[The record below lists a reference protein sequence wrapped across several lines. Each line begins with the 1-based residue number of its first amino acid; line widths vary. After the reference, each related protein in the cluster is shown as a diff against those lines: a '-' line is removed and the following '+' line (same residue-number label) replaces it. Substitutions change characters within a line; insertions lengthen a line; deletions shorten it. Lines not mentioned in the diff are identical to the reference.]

1 MTQIV
6 WMGFMEMFS
15 TLKFKALH
23 CFLFFFLS
31 FFIRERSG
39 RSQSK
44 ALVLHLKASPC
55 TSLSEGWR
63 EKQRRTGRGPLW
75 VVSDQDCS

>member
-23 CFLFFFLS
+23 CFLFLS
-31 FFIRERSG
+31 SFIRERSG
-39 RSQSK
+39 RSQRK